1 MKNDERMIV
10 KIIKEICEE
19 ENIDYTSFSYDWI
32 LRLCKNNQVGFVF
45 GYNFGANNA
54 TSAHIC
60 DDKSATSEV
69 LLFTGIPTVEHMFF
83 MSPNNIFYIG
93 GNGNWS
99 RIQRMLEKYGKLVCK
114 ANEGNGGNMVFL
126 VENPVQLEDAV
137 HRIFKQHRSM
147 AISPFFHIIKEYR
160 VIVLNGKVKLAYSKN
175 IPFIKGDGKKSIRQ
189 LLLEFMTDNELL
201 LTLEYNEKILGHV
214 LLDGEIWNINWKSN
228 LGQGANPELVADR
241 TLLSELSNL
250 AIKAA
255 SAISIN
261 FASIDIIKTNEGL
274 KVLEINCG
282 IMMENFI
289 RSTQQ
294 NYDIAKEIYR
304 DAVHSMIK
312 SNE

>member
-19 ENIDYTSFSYDWI
+19 EKIDYTLFSYDWI
-32 LRLCKNNQVGFVF
+32 LRLRKNNQVGFVF

-60 DDKSATSEV
+60 DDKSAASEV

-93 GNGNWS
+93 ENGNWS

-114 ANEGNGGNMVFL
+114 ANEGTGGNMVFL
-126 VENPVQLEDAV
+126 VENQVQLEDAV

-160 VIVLNGKVKLAYSKN
+160 VIVLNGEVKLAYSKN

-189 LLLEFMTDNELL
+189 LLLEFMTNNEFL
-201 LTLEYNEKILGHV
+201 LTLEYNEKILGRV

-228 LGQGANPELVADR
+228 LGQGASPELVADR
-241 TLLSELSNL
+241 TLLNELSNL

-289 RSTQQ
+289 RSAPQ